1 MKPGDLSESN
11 AIKPVDYSNFLN
23 NLIHALA
30 VICGVVGYLGARIFV
45 NFLASA
51 FIIGSLGRHLIWGL
65 VIFIIFLVLGA
76 VFGFVWNKL
85 GWKLGL
91 SLASLVI
98 IFWGFTFLLN
108 LLNGINLGEVNFEST
123 AIISMHTLLTLLGGC
138 LGAYFGA
145 KYKQKRLTNDSVV

>member
-11 AIKPVDYSNFLN
+11 AIKPRDDSKFLN
-23 NLIHALA
+23 ILIHALA
-30 VICGVVGYLGARIFV
+30 VFCGGVGYFVAHIFFK
-45 NFLASA
+45 FLPFAL
-51 FIIGSLGRHLIWGL
+51 GSLGAHLIWGL

-76 VFGFVWNKL
+76 LFGFVWNKL

-98 IFWGFTFLLN
+98 IFLGFNFLLN
-108 LLNGINLGEVNFEST
+108 LLSVFSGGVNFEST
-123 AIISMHTLLTLLGGC
+123 AIISMHTLLTLVGGC